1 MRFGI
6 VILPEYRWSVA
17 APLWRTAESLGF
29 HHLWTYDHLAWRSL
43 ADGPWFGTVPTL
55 TAAAT
60 VTEQARL
67 GTFVASPNFRHPVS
81 FARELLSLDDVS
93 GGRFTLGVGSG
104 GTGWDAT
111 VLGGEVLPPAARF
124 ARLREFVELLDLL
137 LTEDHV
143 TYRGEYFTAVDA
155 RTQPGCLQRP
165 RLPFVIAANGPK
177 AMRLTA
183 KHGSGWATTGRGE
196 DTLEGWWRGLKELS
210 EKFSDTLAKA
220 DRDPASVDRYLQ
232 LDAGPVFSLSSA
244 EAFADAV
251 GRAGELGFTD
261 LVTHWPRPEDWYA
274 GREEVLFQ
282 VAAKFLTPR
291 A

>member
-6 VILPEYRWSVA
+6 TILPEHRWSMA

-29 HHLWTYDHLAWRSL
+29 DHLWTYDHLAWRSL
-43 ADGPWFGTVPTL
+43 ADRPWFGTTPTL

-60 VTEQARL
+60 VTSHVRL
-67 GTFVASPNFRHPVS
+67 GTFVASPNFRHPIA
-81 FARELLSLDDVS
+81 FARDLLALDDIS
-93 GGRFTLGVGSG
+93 EGRFTLGVGSG
-104 GTGWDAT
+104 GTGWD
-111 VLGGEVLPPAARF
+111 VSMFGNDPLPPAARF
-124 ARLREFVELLDLL
+124 ERLREFVELLDLL

-165 RLPFVIAANGPK
+165 RLPFVVAANGPK
-177 AMRLTA
+177 AMRLAVRYGT
-183 KHGSGWATTGRGE
+183 GWATTGTGG
-196 DTLEGWWRGLKELS
+196 DTVDEWWRNLAELVNRFNDVLAAS
-210 EKFSDTLAKA
+210 E
-220 DRDPASVDRYLQ
+220 RDPATVDRYLQ
-232 LDAGPVFSLSSA
+232 FDAGPRFSLESA
-244 EAFADAV
+244 EAFADGV
-251 GRAGELGFTD
+251 GRATELGFTD

-274 GREEVLFQ
+274 GREEVLFE